1 MIVVTVVA
9 ALDFLVTMVSGHVF
23 QRWGH
28 KSSSSP
34 AVVVEFDTAP
44 VAVVVG
50 TKIQFFECLLEVDT
64 LTPFSEFLYSLH
76 TEPVPVPVLLAVI
89 QTSLTSVLLVVAA
102 STFPVVEVVNRS
114 HVVEWVV
121 VRFAVVSES
130 DSVDHQTSGSL
141 IVHCTVLLVA
151 FAFPSVAA
159 LNYFPFVP
167 PFVSSLDAPTAY
179 SESGG

>member
-9 ALDFLVTMVSGHVF
+9 ALDFLVTMVSGRVF

-50 TKIQFFECLLEVDT
+50 TKIQFFECLLAVDT
-64 LTPFSEFLYSLH
+64 MTPFSEFLYSLH
-76 TEPVPVPVLLAVI
+76 TEPVPVLLVVI
-89 QTSLTSVLLVVAA
+89 QTSLTSVLLAVAA
-102 STFPVVEVVNRS
+102 STFPDVEVVNRS
-114 HVVEWVV
+114 HVVEWVD
-121 VRFAVVSES
+121 VRFAVVFES
-130 DSVDHQTSGSL
+130 DSVDHQMSGSL

-167 PFVSSLDAPTAY
+167 PFVSSLDVPTAC
-179 SESGG
+179 

>member
-9 ALDFLVTMVSGHVF
+9 ALDFLVTMVSGRVF

-89 QTSLTSVLLVVAA
+89 QTSLTSVFLVVAA
-102 STFPVVEVVNRS
+102 LVEVVNRS
-114 HVVEWVV
+114 HVVEWVD

-130 DSVDHQTSGSL
+130 DSVDHQMSGSL